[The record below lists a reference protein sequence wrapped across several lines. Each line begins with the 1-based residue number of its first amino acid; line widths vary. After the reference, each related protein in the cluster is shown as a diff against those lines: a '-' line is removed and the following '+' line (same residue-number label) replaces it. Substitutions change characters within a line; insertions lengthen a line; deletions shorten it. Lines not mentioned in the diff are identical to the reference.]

1 MNILLDT
8 HVLLWYL
15 ADNPKLPEDKRLL
28 IEDRN
33 NRVVV
38 SIASFWEMTIKAS
51 LGKLKLDDDLPTI
64 ENILRRQGIEILPVK
79 IPHLVQLFDLPQHHR
94 DPFDRLIIAQ
104 AITEKLAVISD
115 DGLFREYPISLIYSG
130 D

>member
-1 MNILLDT
+1 MNIFLDT

-15 ADNPKLPEDKRLL
+15 EDNPKLPEDKRLL

-38 SIASFWEMTIKAS
+38 SIASFWEIIIKVS
-51 LGKLKLDDDLPTI
+51 LGKLRLDDDLPTV

-79 IPHLVQLFDLPQHHR
+79 IPHLMQLFDLPQHHR
-94 DPFDRLIIAQ
+94 DPFDRLLISQ
-104 AITEKLAVISD
+104 AIAENLTVISD
-115 DGLFREYPISLIYSG
+115 DGMFRAYPISLIYSG